1 MKMSSIFLLVV
12 TFCFLRM
19 FIGLNARWFVSLI
32 LMAALPSYA
41 YTPSGKLTCPND
53 HVEVVRVPF
62 FDQLAKKNDAFFI
75 DILSLALE
83 KTQNCVGDF
92 RVVHFLHK
100 YSSKRFRAELFK
112 RNGVIDIYWSMNSP
126 QIQKDLLPIKI
137 PLLRGMN
144 GYRVLVIR
152 REDESKFKNIRTLG
166 DLSDF
171 SAGQGVDWPDVDIL
185 RDNGLKVVTSNQS
198 DLLYKMLA
206 GKRFDYFPRGVHE
219 AWSELELNGDDSLMV
234 SNDIVLFYPA
244 PVFFI
249 VNKNNRRLADRIY
262 RGLELAKADGSFQR
276 LFDSF
281 PNFVF
286 GINEMKNSKR
296 YRLHLQAPFAG
307 EYN

>member
-1 MKMSSIFLLVV
+1 MKMNIIFLLVV
-12 TFCFLRM
+12 ICCFVQI
-19 FIGLNARWFVSLI
+19 FNDFKTWRWFASMI
-32 LMAALPSYA
+32 LVAALPSYG
-41 YTPSGKLTCPND
+41 YQSRSLCRD
-53 HVEVVRVPF
+53 DQVDVVRVPY

-83 KTQNCVGDF
+83 KTQHCIGDY
-92 RVVHFLHK
+92 RVIHFLHK

-112 RNGVIDIYWSMNSP
+112 RDGVIDIYWSMNSP

-152 REDESKFKNIRTLG
+152 REDEGKFKNIHSLE
-166 DLSDF
+166 DLSAL

-185 RDNGLKVVTSNQS
+185 RHNGLKVITSNES

-219 AWSELELNGDDSLMV
+219 AWNELELNADDNLMV
-234 SNDIVLFYPA
+234 SNDVVLFYPA

-249 VNKNNRRLADRIY
+249 VNKNNSELAKRIY

-286 GINEMKNSKR
+286 GINEMKSSKR
-296 YRLHLQAPFAG
+296 FRLHLEAPFAG
-307 EYN
+307 EDN

>member
-1 MKMSSIFLLVV
+1 MNSIFLLGVA
-12 TFCFLRM
+12 FYFLR
-19 FIGLNARWFVSLI
+19 ILGDVKSRWWIASLV
-32 LMAALPSYA
+32 LVAVLPSYA
-41 YTPSGKLTCPND
+41 YTQSSTLLCPD
-53 HVEVVRVPF
+53 DRIAVVRVPY

-83 KTQNCVGDF
+83 KTQNCLGDF

-112 RNGVIDIYWSMNSP
+112 PNGVIDIYWSMNSP

-152 REDESKFKNIRTLG
+152 REDESKFKSIRTVQ
-166 DLSDF
+166 DLSGLA
-171 SAGQGVDWPDVDIL
+171 AGQGVDWPDVDIL
-185 RDNGLKVVTSNQS
+185 RNNGLKVITSNES

-219 AWSELELNGDDSLMV
+219 AWNELELNADHNLMV
-234 SNDIVLFYPA
+234 SNDVVLFYPA

-249 VNKNNRRLADRIY
+249 VNKNNRELADRIY

-286 GINEMKNSKR
+286 GVNEMRSAR
-296 YRLHLQAPFAG
+296 RFRLHLAAPFAG
-307 EYN
+307 EDN

>member
-1 MKMSSIFLLVV
+1 MNIIFLLVV
-12 TFCFLRM
+12 TYCFLRV
-19 FIGLNARWFVSLI
+19 FLEKKTGWRLVSLGWV
-32 LMAALPSYA
+32 LALPAQA
-41 YTPSGKLTCPND
+41 YSEAGALVCPDD
-53 HVEVVRVPF
+53 HIEVVRVPY

-83 KTQNCVGDF
+83 KTQSCLGDF

-100 YSSKRFRAELFK
+100 YSSKRFRAELYK

-152 REDESKFKNIRTLG
+152 REDEDKFKNIRTVN
-166 DLSDF
+166 DLSSL
-171 SAGQGVDWPDVDIL
+171 SAGQGVDWPDVDIM
-185 RDNGLKVVTSNQS
+185 RNNGLKVITSNES

-219 AWSELELNGDDSLMV
+219 AWNELELNKDSNLMV
-234 SNDIVLFYPA
+234 SNDVVLYYPA

-249 VNKNNRRLADRIY
+249 VNKNNHELADRIY

-276 LFDSF
+276 LFNSF

-286 GINEMKNSKR
+286 GVNEMKSSR
-296 YRLHLQAPFAG
+296 RFRLHLAAPFAG
-307 EYN
+307 EDD